1 MITVVDLV
9 SMPRKVSENI
19 TEISLR
25 KFDPKTIEPCRT
37 LAVVARRGSGKSVLI
52 QDIMYHMR
60 HKIPFG
66 LAISATEEGNG
77 AYGQMM
83 PKSFIYDDYS
93 PELIEK
99 FVNRQ
104 KYMVQNKKK
113 HPEAFLIMDDMMADS
128 KKIMKDVNIRFIYMN
143 GRHYKITMIVA
154 SQFSLDAGT
163 TSIRANIDYV
173 FLLRENVVANQERLY
188 KSFFGIFPTFKMF
201 QQTLMACTEDYGML
215 VLDNTSRS
223 NKIED
228 CVFWYKAKIHGKFR
242 LCSPAVWKLDK
253 QIYNKKA
260 NSVGLSSITGPQI
273 STAQKGREAN
283 KNTTFTVKKKT

>member
-1 MITVVDLV
+1 
-9 SMPRKVSENI
+9 MPRRVSDNI

-25 KFDPKTIEPCRT
+25 KFDPKTIEPGKC
-37 LAVVARRGSGKSVLI
+37 LSVIAKRGSGKSVLI
-52 QDIMYHMR
+52 RDIMYNMR

-66 LAISATEEGNG
+66 IAISATEEGNG
-77 AYGQMM
+77 AYGEMM

-128 KKIMKDVNIRFIYMN
+128 KRIMKDTNIRFIYLN
-143 GRHYKITMIVA
+143 GRHYKITMLTA
-154 SQFSLDAGT
+154 AQYGT
-163 TSIRANIDYV
+163 DVGSPAIRSNIDYV
-173 FLLRENVVANQERLY
+173 FLLRENVVGNQEKLWRN
-188 KSFFGIFPTFKMF
+188 FFGIFPTFKMF
-201 QQTLMACTEDYGML
+201 QQTLMACTEDFGML
-215 VLDNTSRS
+215 VLDQTSKS

-228 CVFWYKAKIHGKFR
+228 CVFWYRAKIHASFK
-242 LCSPAVWKLDK
+242 LCSPSVWKLHK
-253 QIYNKKA
+253 QIYNNQS
-260 NSVGLSSITGPQI
+260 NSVGLSSITGPQV

-283 KNTTFTVKKKT
+283 KNTTFTVKKKTA